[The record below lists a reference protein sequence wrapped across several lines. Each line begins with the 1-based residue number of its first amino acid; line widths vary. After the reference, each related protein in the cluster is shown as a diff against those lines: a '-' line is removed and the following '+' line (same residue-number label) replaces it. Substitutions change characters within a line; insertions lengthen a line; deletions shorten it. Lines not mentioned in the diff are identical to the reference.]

1 MPSRDDFQWVYDN
14 VDNASLHMMEDY
26 LYWCAAKYINKK
38 ETGRNVPTN
47 ALTANLKANP
57 LLFHFLFRTEKSD
70 MKKMLQSFRY
80 QKRATYTEFMNY
92 KLIIAALYSE
102 DDTLERIKTS
112 KVVSDPKT
120 LSAFKDLKNSKEKYL
135 RNIKTIFGEPCQ

>member
-1 MPSRDDFQWVYDN
+1 
-14 VDNASLHMMEDY
+14 
-26 LYWCAAKYINKK
+26 
-38 ETGRNVPTN
+38 
-47 ALTANLKANP
+47 
-57 LLFHFLFRTEKSD
+57 

-112 KVVSDPKT
+112 KVVSGPKT

-135 RNIKTIFGEPCQ
+135 RNIKDYF